1 MNTLQKGFTL
11 IELMIV
17 IAIIGIL
24 AAIALP
30 AYQDYI
36 ARAQV
41 SEAVSMMAGMKGAI
55 TENYANNTECTVNAT
70 NSQFGVAV
78 QHTIEGKYIQRVLA
92 GDATTAGHACQ
103 MEAFFKP
110 TGVAEVLQGKSII
123 LSMQNTSGSQ
133 VWHCFSNNIDPAKL
147 PAACRI
153 HP

>member
-41 SEAVSMMAGMKGAI
+41 SEAISMMAGMKGAI
-55 TENYANNTECTVNAT
+55 AEQYSNTSECTVNVT
-70 NSQFGVAV
+70 TSQFGVAV
-78 QHTIEGKYIQRVLA
+78 QHQIEGKYIQRVLA
-92 GDATTAGHACQ
+92 GDATIAGHTCQ
-103 MEAFFKP
+103 MQAFFKP
-110 TGVAEVLQGKSII
+110 TGVAEVLQNKSII

-133 VWHCFSNNIDPAKL
+133 VWHCFSNDINAAQL
-147 PAACRI
+147 PAACRN